1 MNNKYVSQVVVPN
14 FLHGQ
19 ITNKDRSDGTDE
31 KNEDKTEGK
40 KGERIMK
47 RERNDSSTA

>member
-1 MNNKYVSQVVVPN
+1 MNNKYVYQVVVPN

-19 ITNKDRSDGTDE
+19 ITNKDRSDSTDE
-31 KNEDKTEGK
+31 KNEDKMKGT

-47 RERNDSSTA
+47 RERKDSSTS